1 MIETDRVGLSPSTVE
16 PSAAFGKIYAG
27 KTVFVTGHT
36 GFKGSW
42 LCEWLLLLGAEV
54 FGYSIDCLE
63 PSLFSQLKL
72 EERVHNMRGDV
83 RNLPALREAVSAV
96 KPEFVFH
103 LAAQSLV
110 RRSYSDPTG
119 TFTTNVIGSVNM
131 MEALRT
137 GLDRCV
143 AIMITS
149 DKCYE
154 NRGEP
159 RVYHESDPLGGND
172 PYSASKAAIEI
183 AVDAYRRSF
192 FSTAQD
198 RQRIAI
204 ASARAGNV
212 IGGGDW
218 ATDRIIP
225 DCIRALQRA
234 EPILVRNENATR
246 PWQHVL
252 EPLGGYLLLGQKLW
266 KEISTETMD
275 RASFAKLASAFN
287 FGPSGESNITVHDL
301 VAEVLRHWPGKSI
314 HQPEPT
320 ALYEAR
326 CLNLAIEK
334 AFNLLGWSP
343 VWNFKRAV
351 RETVAWYRSAASKTE
366 TGPPQITQKQIND
379 YTRDAAIHRPCWIC
393 SDDQK
398 ENRICDSSS

>member
-1 MIETDRVGLSPSTVE
+1 MTYRVGLSPYAVE

-27 KTVFVTGHT
+27 KKVFVTGHT

-54 FGYSIDCLE
+54 FGYSIDCSE
-63 PSLFSQLKL
+63 PSLFSQLGL
-72 EERVHNMRGDV
+72 EERVRDMRGDV

-110 RRSYSDPTG
+110 RRSYADPTG

-137 GLDRCV
+137 SLDRCV

-154 NRGEP
+154 NREEP
-159 RVYHESDPLGGND
+159 RVYHESDPLGGDD
-172 PYSASKAAIEI
+172 PYSASKAAAEI

-192 FSTAQD
+192 FFRAQD

-218 ATDRIIP
+218 AADRIIP
-225 DCIRALQRA
+225 DCVRALQRS

-252 EPLGGYLLLGQKLW
+252 EPLSGYLLLGQKLW
-266 KEISTETMD
+266 NELSAENVEQAGLD
-275 RASFAKLASAFN
+275 ELASAFN
-287 FGPSGESNITVHDL
+287 FGPSGKSNITVHDL

-314 HQPEPT
+314 HQPDPT
-320 ALYEAR
+320 ALHEAR
-326 CLNLAIEK
+326 CLNLSIDK

-343 VWNFKRAV
+343 VWDFSRAV
-351 RETVAWYRSAASKTE
+351 AETVLWYRAAVAKNRTE
-366 TGPPQITQKQIND
+366 LARLTQKQIRD
-379 YTRDAAIHRPCWIC
+379 YTRDAVISGAWWI
-393 SDDQK
+393 
-398 ENRICDSSS
+398 